1 MSDYK
6 EIANV
11 ELLRPI
17 KAETHYEKVLHEIET
32 LVMRDDLSEDELDYL
47 DLLSSLVEDFE
58 AKHHRIEANFSPV
71 ENLKYLLD
79 ENGMTASD
87 LGRLLGQRQL
97 GAKILSGQR
106 GLSKAHISALCVRF
120 KVNPSLFFSPPTFE
134 KESALTLESA

>member
-1 MSDYK
+1 MPDYK

-17 KAETHYEKVLHEIET
+17 KTETHYEKALHEIES
-32 LVMRDDLSEDELDYL
+32 LVLRDGLCEDELDYL

-58 AKHHRIEANFSPV
+58 AKHHKIEASFGPL

-106 GLSKAHISALCVRF
+106 GLSKAHISALCARF
-120 KVNPSLFFSPPTFE
+120 KVNPSLFLSPVTFQ
-134 KESALTLESA
+134 KEPALTLESA